1 MDRFFKRLN
10 YARVPTVV
18 FFGWWDMCLLF
29 FHGFQIFQN
38 GLSIACSIS
47 AEGNTVLKILV
58 RKMSTGF
65 SFSTELLTANPPGQ
79 RQIDS
84 KGGLRWS
91 KGVGFAVC
99 FPVCDLVWWAG
110 NLWMPNRAAS
120 LSQPYFNFL
129 CYGRIHR
136 TFKRMHKTS
145 IQFTE
150 K

>member
-1 MDRFFKRLN
+1 
-10 YARVPTVV
+10 
-18 FFGWWDMCLLF
+18 MCLLF

-91 KGVGFAVC
+91 KGWVLQYVFLFVTLSGE
-99 FPVCDLVWWAG
+99 
-110 NLWMPNRAAS
+110 RATSGCQTGQLLS
-120 LSQPYFNFL
+120 LSLILIFFVMVVYIVHSRECIKHPYSLQKSNKTNTHASTPRM
-129 CYGRIHR
+129 GNRI
-136 TFKRMHKTS
+136 F
-145 IQFTE
+145 Q
-150 K
+150 